1 MSFDEH
7 PPMQQAPGSP
17 LQRSMFAT
25 TNKKEP
31 KMYDTTEEHLHSE
44 WQPGCRWRVEITY
57 RDGSAARKLM
67 VEEIEELQGIIE
79 HGPDWNTID
88 CIKIKL
94 NRRSDAIPPLSPD
107 DLAQMQT
114 ALKRMIKQR

>member
-1 MSFDEH
+1 MIFGKQ

-17 LQRSMFAT
+17 LQRSMFAS
-25 TNKKEP
+25 TNKKER
-31 KMYDTTEEHLHSE
+31 KMCDTTEEHVDSE

-88 CIKIKL
+88 TIKINL
-94 NRRSDAIPPLSPD
+94 NRRSDAIPPLSPH
-107 DLAQMQT
+107 DLARVQT
-114 ALKRMIKQR
+114 ALKSMIKQR